1 MFYYLFDRL
10 AQNAVTLALNR
21 MEVKFSVLELFI
33 LLQILQRLEFC

>member
-21 MEVKFSVLELFI
+21 IEVKFSALKL